1 MKGYNKV
8 KIKRLTELSLLTALA
23 LIIFVVELQI
33 PNLSPIAGVKPGLA
47 NIITVYAVYR
57 YRWGETAL
65 ILLARILLG
74 ALFTSNP
81 SAIIYSLS
89 GGFLCLL
96 GMLLLKKIIP
106 MNHLW
111 LCSVL
116 GAVLHNIGQIA
127 AAVLIM
133 RTAAVLLYLPPLV
146 LSGCIAG
153 TITGLAAQLVLKR
166 TQKNISKEV
175 KTKGQDE

>member
-1 MKGYNKV
+1 M

-33 PNLSPIAGVKPGLA
+33 PNLSPIAGIKLGLA
-47 NIITVYAVYR
+47 NIITVYAVYC
-57 YRWGETAL
+57 YRWSEAAL

-74 ALFTSNP
+74 SLFTSNP
-81 SAIIYSLS
+81 SAVIYSLS

-106 MNHLW
+106 VNHLW
-111 LCSVL
+111 LCSVF

-133 RTAAVLLYLPPLV
+133 RTTAVLLYLPPLI
-146 LSGCIAG
+146 LSGCTAG
-153 TITGLAAQLVLKR
+153 ALTGLAAQLVLKR
-166 TQKNISKEV
+166 ISKNKSYNV

>member
-1 MKGYNKV
+1 MTKGDNQV
-8 KIKRLTELSLLTALA
+8 KIKRLTELSLLTSVA

-33 PNLSPIAGVKPGLA
+33 PNLSPVAGVKLGLA

-57 YRWGETAL
+57 YRWSEAAL
-65 ILLARILLG
+65 VLLARILLG

-89 GGFLCLL
+89 GGLFCLA
-96 GMLLLKKIIP
+96 GMILLKKIIP
-106 MNHLW
+106 VKHLW

-116 GAVLHNIGQIA
+116 GAVLHNVGQLTA
-127 AAVLIM
+127 ASVVM
-133 RTAAVLLYLPPLV
+133 RTGAVWVYLAPLV

-153 TITGLAAQLVLKR
+153 ALTGLAAQLVLGRMEK
-166 TQKNISKEV
+166 KK
-175 KTKGQDE
+175 

>member
-1 MKGYNKV
+1 M

-23 LIIFVVELQI
+23 LIIFVIELQI
-33 PNLSPIAGVKPGLA
+33 PNLSPIAGIKLGLA

-57 YRWGETAL
+57 YRWREAAL

-74 ALFTSNP
+74 SLFTSNP
-81 SAIIYSLS
+81 SAVIYSLS

-106 MNHLW
+106 VNHLW
-111 LCSVL
+111 LCSVF

-127 AAVLIM
+127 AAVSIM
-133 RTAAVLLYLPPLV
+133 RTTAVLLYLPPLI
-146 LSGCIAG
+146 LSGCTAG
-153 TITGLAAQLVLKR
+153 ALTGLAAQLVLKR
-166 TQKNISKEV
+166 ISNNKSHKVRTKE
-175 KTKGQDE
+175 QDE